1 MCELVRRFFV
11 LVNFIFVS
19 WFLLNGIDIVFMW
32 LLVFCLLMW
41 VLGWLGVD
49 VDFFGLFF
57 GLGGLVFVGGLLIIL
72 VFV

>member
-1 MCELVRRFFV
+1 MCELVCRFFV

-32 LLVFCLLMW
+32 LLVFCLFMW

-49 VDFFGLFF
+49 VDFFRLFL
-57 GLGGLVFVGGLLIIL
+57 GLGGLVFVGGLIIIL